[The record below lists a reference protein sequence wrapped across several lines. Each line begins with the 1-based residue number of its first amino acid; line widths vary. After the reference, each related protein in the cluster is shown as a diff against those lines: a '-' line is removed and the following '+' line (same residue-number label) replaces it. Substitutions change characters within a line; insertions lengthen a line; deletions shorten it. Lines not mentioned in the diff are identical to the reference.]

1 MYDNLMKAAL
11 DPNSSIVEIT
21 PQQAQALANQGYT
34 VVGSWK
40 NQKPK
45 GSGHIA
51 TVEAGH
57 EYNSETGPYFG
68 NVGDADF
75 TGTNKTA
82 VEAFGA
88 KNFDS
93 IKYYYDKDQF
103 KNRRWY

>member
-1 MYDNLMKAAL
+1 MKAAL

-51 TVEAGH
+51 TLESGY
-57 EYNSETGPYFG
+57 EYDPEEGPVFA
-68 NVGDADF
+68 NVGVSEY
-75 TGTNKTA
+75 TGTGQTA
-82 VEAFGA
+82 YKAFGQD
-88 KNFDS
+88 NYQS